1 MDIHDE
7 ILKLPLVRELPA
19 GVPNIDWMTVA
30 AHEIGHAVAFDHG
43 GFDVQHI
50 KMETSWWDN
59 GLKGGYNVVEDEPD
73 EDEDTALDLYLVGIL
88 AGGEAAAYCIQHYLD
103 VPEADAYA
111 TAWAGCGG
119 DHTEFKRLARKPARR
134 KPARRI
140 QQDARQ
146 LVSAK
151 WRGIER
157 YAAKLS
163 RKRSLA
169 GSAL

>member
-1 MDIHDE
+1 MDIHNE
-7 ILKLPLVRELPA
+7 LLNLPLTRELPD
-19 GVPNIDWMTVA
+19 GVPDMDWMTTA
-30 AHEIGHAVAFDHG
+30 SHEIGHALAFDHG

-59 GLKGGYNVVEDEPD
+59 QLKGGYNRVEDEPD
-73 EDEDTALDLYLVGIL
+73 DGEDTAMDLYLVGIL

-103 VPEADAYA
+103 VPPADAYA
-111 TAWAGCGG
+111 TAWAGCGD
-119 DHTEFKRLARKPARR
+119 DHAEFQRLRRRAR

-140 QQDARQ
+140 QQDTRQ
-146 LVSAK
+146 FVRAH
-151 WRGIER
+151 WRRIET
-157 YAAKLS
+157 YAAKLT

>member
-1 MDIHDE
+1 MDIHAE

-30 AHEIGHAVAFDHG
+30 AHEIGHALAFDYG
-43 GFDVQHI
+43 GFDVHRI

-59 GLKGGYNVVEDEPD
+59 GLTGGYNVVEDEPD
-73 EDEDTALDLYLVGIL
+73 EDADTAMDLYLVGVL
-88 AGGEAAAYCIQHYLD
+88 AGGEAAAYCIQHFLD
-103 VPEADAYA
+103 VPPADAYA

-119 DHTEFKRLARKPARR
+119 DHTEFKRLVRYAR

-140 QQDARQ
+140 QADTRQ
-146 LVSAK
+146 LVNAK
-151 WRGIER
+151 WRHIET